1 VAKLDA
7 LRLAGAK
14 EPDRLQIHQ
23 RYLGHLQCDR
33 AAAAPNLGP
42 EFDEIFR
49 AEPPDQLD
57 ACTVLFRHRLDFECH
72 TGTDEQRMGQPKTLK
87 SMPAGEKGPAA
98 FSAFAELSAKKWP
111 RSRILWALLSSPAGL
126 KRPERV
132 EESGCPEAI
141 LFNA

>member
-1 VAKLDA
+1 MAKLDA

-23 RYLGHLQCDR
+23 RYLSHLQCDR

-42 EFDEIFR
+42 EFGEIFR

-72 TGTDEQRMGQPKTLK
+72 TETDEQRMGQ
-87 SMPAGEKGPAA
+87 
-98 FSAFAELSAKKWP
+98 
-111 RSRILWALLSSPAGL
+111 
-126 KRPERV
+126 
-132 EESGCPEAI
+132 
-141 LFNA
+141 